1 MANQIIGLTNESAYA
16 GDVIH
21 LVKGMN
27 KTYGARFVIER
38 YQAGV
43 DLNTLVWSV
52 NMRAANN
59 ALYYDPVT
67 VSEYDDNAIYIDWVI
82 TNAATLARG
91 TTFYTVEGKTAG
103 DDAPVWRSTIHSIDV
118 SEAVDAGEIY
128 EGADED
134 AVEQLILELRADMN
148 TALGN
153 TVHYNAADNK
163 TDTEKMQARSNI
175 DAASKDEV
183 QQVQDSLNAVVN
195 KQTIFVETAQDLQSQ
210 YYKSITPLSTSKTY
224 LIRLTVAEAGLY
236 ALRFGTNTS
245 LEYMV
250 DTLGPVTV
258 QANVP
263 YDFVG
268 YTPSQSNFTKIRLPD
283 ASNCNIDI
291 YEIINIEELLGDT
304 YNIWPA
310 ENTFTFTQN
319 RNITGLSIPIGDYVL
334 SARITSSDVDATT
347 CLVAIRS
354 ADKPDGAVASTQM
367 SRGSYVY
374 WSFHLDY
381 NCNEV
386 RFFASKDS
394 GNSSGDTV
402 TFENVMLVSGSNIKL
417 YAPSVT
423 SVDYVSRDA
432 AKNVSDI
439 VDAQK
444 IGWIDGYYLSMRSGT
459 VALDSRVQNSVWRYA
474 VVPCQEGDQFTVSG
488 SGEQPILWGFIDN
501 TEPTHNVIMSASAG
515 ATEEN
520 LIITAPQNAAYL
532 ILNNKLPETRDS
544 YVGIT
549 TNGVYKYVRSFEHSD
564 TKIAFFGDSIVWSA
578 IKTENTAGTSFVISQ
593 ANPSLPGVISTELHC
608 TVDNYGVSG
617 AGYKVA
623 PSGGMNIYDYIQTID
638 LSTYT
643 HVMILAG
650 DNDSSVGETGIG
662 TYQDTTG
669 DTVMGQI
676 YLIMTYL
683 HEEYPQIIPVICHK
697 INKIALKTSPAAT
710 QTVFGSFPNY
720 YYGYTY
726 GGTDGFSIAKLHEE
740 IDKFCEHYH
749 VCKIDYKDFCM
760 GGWQLQEMVGP
771 DMTHFSQYGYN
782 VLGKYLAGQMQRL
795 IG

>member
-1 MANQIIGLTNESAYA
+1 MASQIIGLTNESAYA

-27 KTYGARFVIER
+27 KTYSARFVIER

-59 ALYYDPVT
+59 ALYYEPVT

-82 TNAATLARG
+82 THAATLARG

-103 DDAPVWRSTIHSIDV
+103 DEAPVWRSTIHSINV

-163 TDTEKMQARSNI
+163 TDAEKVQARENIGATSEDEMVEVKTVVNDSSDIVFFKDYGEGMIPTNPAYTQYIDPQIYEFDATYFRKNTFTCTVVSNI
-175 DAASKDEV
+175 SGARTVGFYTRDSSGFTPVNMAGKVARITLDLSK
-183 QQVQDSLNAVVN
+183 AVDTHIQIVVAGVSN
-195 KQTIFVETAQDLQSQ
+195 DGTA
-210 YYKSITPLSTSKTY
+210 YKTWSITYDDFNLGVLTFDEAQLVKKTGYSNLFVSGFYFTTQSTRVAGEVY
-224 LIRLTVAEAGLY
+224 RFTVEVADADDVADGWDISSRIN
-236 ALRFGTNTS
+236 AKMAKITS
-245 LEYMV
+245 E
-250 DTLGPVTV
+250 
-258 QANVP
+258 
-263 YDFVG
+263 
-268 YTPSQSNFTKIRLPD
+268 
-283 ASNCNIDI
+283 
-291 YEIINIEELLGDT
+291 DT
-304 YNIWPA
+304 YNIWPT

-319 RNITGLSIPIGDYVL
+319 RNITGLNIPIGDYVL
-334 SARITSSDVDATT
+334 SAKITSSDVDATT

-394 GNSSGDTV
+394 GNSSGDTA
-402 TFENVMLVSGSNIKL
+402 TFENVMLVRGTEERL
-417 YAPSVT
+417 FAPPVSP
-423 SVDYVSRDA
+423 VDYVARDIA
-432 AKNVSDI
+432 ERL
-439 VDAQK
+439 
-444 IGWIDGYYLSMRSGT
+444 G
-459 VALDSRVQNSVWRYA
+459 
-474 VVPCQEGDQFTVSG
+474 
-488 SGEQPILWGFIDN
+488 
-501 TEPTHNVIMSASAG
+501 HN
-515 ATEEN
+515 
-520 LIITAPQNAAYL
+520 
-532 ILNNKLPETRDS
+532 
-544 YVGIT
+544 
-549 TNGVYKYVRSFEHSD
+549 D
-564 TKIAFFGDSIVWSA
+564 TKIAFFGDSIVYSA
-578 IKTENTAGTSFVISQ
+578 LKTVSNSGTSFVISQ

-623 PSGGMNIYDYIQTID
+623 PSGGMNIYDYMQTID

-697 INKIALKTSPAAT
+697 NNKIALKTSPAAT
-710 QTVFGSFPNY
+710 QTVFGSFLDY

-771 DMTHFSQYGYN
+771 DMTHFSQHGYN

>member
-163 TDTEKMQARSNI
+163 TDTEKTQARSNI
-175 DAASKDEV
+175 G
-183 QQVQDSLNAVVN
+183 AVSSDDV
-195 KQTIFVETAQDLQSQ
+195 V
-210 YYKSITPLSTSKTY
+210 
-224 LIRLTVAEAGLY
+224 
-236 ALRFGTNTS
+236 
-245 LEYMV
+245 
-250 DTLGPVTV
+250 
-258 QANVP
+258 
-263 YDFVG
+263 
-268 YTPSQSNFTKIRLPD
+268 
-283 ASNCNIDI
+283 
-291 YEIINIEELLGDT
+291 IEDT
-304 YNIWPA
+304 YNILPV
-310 ENTFTFTQN
+310 EKNFTFTASKSISN
-319 RNITGLSIPIGDYVL
+319 LTIPAGTYTLSMK
-334 SARITSSDVDATT
+334 ITSSDVDSDKCQVNFHAQGQT
-347 CLVAIRS
+347 S
-354 ADKPDGAVASTQM
+354 AVTFHM
-367 SRGSYVY
+367 FNRGSYEY
-374 WSFHLDY
+374 WIVTLNQD
-381 NCNEV
+381 CNEIKV
-386 RFFASKDS
+386 FAGQGAS
-394 GNSSGDTV
+394 GSTGDTATV
-402 TFENVMLVSGSNIKL
+402 ENMMLVSGAVERL
-417 YAPSVT
+417 YTPNVSP
-423 SVDYVSRDA
+423 VDYTAR
-432 AKNVSDI
+432 NT
-439 VDAQK
+439 
-444 IGWIDGYYLSMRSGT
+444 L
-459 VALDSRVQNSVWRYA
+459 
-474 VVPCQEGDQFTVSG
+474 EGMK
-488 SGEQPILWGFIDN
+488 
-501 TEPTHNVIMSASAG
+501 HNDV
-515 ATEEN
+515 
-520 LIITAPQNAAYL
+520 
-532 ILNNKLPETRDS
+532 
-544 YVGIT
+544 
-549 TNGVYKYVRSFEHSD
+549 
-564 TKIAFFGDSIVWSA
+564 KIAFFGDSIVWGA
-578 IKTENTAGTSFVISQ
+578 IKTPNSGNTSFVISQ
-593 ANPSLPGVISTELHC
+593 ANPTIAGVIGSRLHC

-697 INKIALKTSPAAT
+697 NNKIALKTSPTAT
-710 QTVFGSFPNY
+710 PTEFGSFPDY

-740 IDKFCEHYH
+740 IDKFCDYYH